1 MKTKTP
7 LGIIN
12 DPSKNQWTL
21 KINGEIIEGVKFLE
35 LYNPNF
41 GEITY
46 GKHPRGYD
54 CWFFHENGGGGEI
67 TILYFKDSD
76 GLLYIS
82 LLKENRVNMGG
93 ENYCAIGGFF
103 DPTDANKHSAVHRE
117 TEEETGLTFQ
127 LEELPGLLVNT
138 NRAVFITN
146 AKENDGLICYCA
158 EISTQEVEKDPLDNN
173 LYKFK
178 SHLENPK
185 SANIKFVPW
194 NLLQEYTSDGFMYI
208 LGYKLLVK
216 LNRD

>member
-1 MKTKTP
+1 MKIES
-7 LGIIN
+7 LLDIIK
-12 DPSKNQWTL
+12 DPSHNQWTL
-21 KINGEIIEGVKFLE
+21 KINGKTIRDVKFLE

-41 GEITY
+41 GKIIY
-46 GKHPRGYD
+46 GKHPKGYD

-67 TILYFKDSD
+67 SILYFKDSD

-103 DPTDANKHSAVHRE
+103 DSADTNKNSAVHRE
-117 TEEETGLTFQ
+117 TKEETGLTIT

-138 NRAVFITN
+138 NRAVFIIN
-146 AKENDGLICYCA
+146 AKENKGLSCYCA
-158 EISTQEVEKDPLDNN
+158 QIPIEDVEKDPLNNN

-178 SHLENPK
+178 SHLENDK
-185 SANIKFVPW
+185 SANIRFVAW

-208 LGYKLLVK
+208 LGYKLLIK
-216 LNRD
+216 LNQG

>member
-1 MKTKTP
+1 MITITP
-7 LGIIN
+7 LSIIDN
-12 DPSKNQWTL
+12 PDQNQWTL
-21 KINGEIIEGVKFLE
+21 KINGETIGGVKFLK

-67 TILYFKDSD
+67 TILYFKDND
-76 GLLYIS
+76 GLLHIS

-103 DPTDANKHSAVHRE
+103 DPTDVNKHSAVCRE
-117 TEEETGLTFQ
+117 TEEETGLTVR
-127 LEELPGLLVNT
+127 LEELPGLVVNT

-146 AKENDGLICYCA
+146 AKENKGLSCYCA
-158 EISTQEVEKDPLDNN
+158 SIPIEDVEKDPLDNN

-185 SANIKFVPW
+185 SANIRFVPW

-216 LNRD
+216 LSEG